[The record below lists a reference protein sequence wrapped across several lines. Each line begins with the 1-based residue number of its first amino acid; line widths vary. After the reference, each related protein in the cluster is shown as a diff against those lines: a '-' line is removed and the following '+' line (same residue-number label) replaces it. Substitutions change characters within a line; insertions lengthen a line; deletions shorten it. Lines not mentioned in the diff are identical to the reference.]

1 MTRRIIYSGLFA
13 VVCLGLITVFLLNRF
28 DKIEPVEIQGAI
40 PEDAI
45 LFAEDIDFEYLTE
58 SFLPESRIWIDF
70 VNIIERGELDSIL
83 NATLGQI
90 RSSEPLNDLLLDEG
104 VNLSLHKVGKDQ
116 LIPLFYLEYSSAHS
130 DNDFEHLMLSLLEK
144 RAMIN
149 ERKYETEV
157 VY

>member
-58 SFLPESRIWIDF
+58 SFLPESRI
-70 VNIIERGELDSIL
+70 
-83 NATLGQI
+83 
-90 RSSEPLNDLLLDEG
+90 
-104 VNLSLHKVGKDQ
+104 
-116 LIPLFYLEYSSAHS
+116 
-130 DNDFEHLMLSLLEK
+130 
-144 RAMIN
+144 
-149 ERKYETEV
+149 
-157 VY
+157 